1 MMKSLFLT
9 AELPQ
14 KEVLSLYRDIRRIE
28 VENNKSTYQWHL
40 LPGEDQPGWSLPRYG
55 TAEDYLDLPMI
66 FQIND
71 EQLNNFRG
79 QREIALLNT
88 LMEFGKSKLNNIC
101 IFR

>member
-1 MMKSLFLT
+1 M
-9 AELPQ
+9 
-14 KEVLSLYRDIRRIE
+14 
-28 VENNKSTYQWHL
+28 ENNKCTYQWHL

-88 LMEFGKSKLNNIC
+88 LMEFGKSMTS
-101 IFR
+101 FRGAPRTLLKRGLETQSKKFC

>member
-1 MMKSLFLT
+1 M
-9 AELPQ
+9 
-14 KEVLSLYRDIRRIE
+14 
-28 VENNKSTYQWHL
+28 ENNKCTYQWHL

-88 LMEFGKSKLNNIC
+88 LMEFGKSMTT
-101 IFR
+101 FRGAPRTLL